1 MVPPL
6 GVCLE
11 TCGLGPEST
20 AEMVVLTPL
29 ALRRAAVTRKCPQRH
44 VRVRCVTRAATRR
57 GGALEYDDGHADGQR
72 SERHRRHQIRHYKH
86 QQQQQQRQSVIN
98 DSS

>member
-20 AEMVVLTPL
+20 GVGLAEMVVLTPL

-57 GGALEYDDGHADGQR
+57 GGAR
-72 SERHRRHQIRHYKH
+72 
-86 QQQQQQRQSVIN
+86 
-98 DSS
+98 

>member
-20 AEMVVLTPL
+20 GVGLAEMVVLTPP
-29 ALRRAAVTRKCPQRH
+29 ALRRAAVVH
-44 VRVRCVTRAATRR
+44 V
-57 GGALEYDDGHADGQR
+57 EYDDGHADGQR
-72 SERHRRHQIRHYKH
+72 AERHRRHQIRHYKH
-86 QQQQQQRQSVIN
+86 QQQQQQQRQSVIN